1 MGNRRVGLRSLLPYL
16 RIHRTALVLVAVL
29 SLARAGG
36 TLLQPLLT
44 RTVLNNVG
52 HRPVWDDIG
61 LLVGVLLVVAV
72 LDGGR
77 GYPLAR
83 TAEGMVLSPRRRPAG
98 HPLRLPVRADG
109 PRGTG
114 GLASR
119 GRAPPHPPP

>member
-61 LLVGVLLVVAV
+61 LLVGVLLVVAG
-72 LDGGR
+72 LDGGG
-77 GYPLAR
+77 GYPPAR
-83 TAEGMVLSPRRRPAG
+83 NARGLVLSPAGLAVGHLLRPPDPPDDPTAY
-98 HPLRLPVRADG
+98 
-109 PRGTG
+109 G
-114 GLASR
+114 GLL
-119 GRAPPHPPP
+119 APG